1 MYIQRLLVYV
11 IVLVAG
17 YLAYL
22 VLRPFIVP
30 LAWAAVFAMMFHRVQ
45 VDLLPKLGPNRSALV
60 TTLLATVLIVAPAVM
75 LVSALVNELPPV
87 IDYVQQ
93 ASVSAPR
100 QIDRIW
106 NFVRERSPLE
116 LPEDPTMILREGI
129 ERALAFVAPRAGAV
143 AADVAATLGSLA
155 VMLFALFFLLR
166 DGDVLCRR
174 LRDALPFPH
183 AESERLMHETHN
195 MVIASVG
202 AGLLVAVAQGAIGG
216 VTFWL
221 LGVKAPVVWGLA
233 IAFCSLIPVVGAAL
247 VWVPAALWLAFSGA
261 VWSAV
266 ILTAVGVLGIGMVD
280 NIIRPLVLSGRTSA
294 SGLVIF
300 LGLLGGVSAF
310 GFIGLVVGPIVL
322 VMAASLFTLFS
333 QTDLADQPPTPGS
346 ERPPAVA

>member
-1 MYIQRLLVYV
+1 MSSA
-11 IVLVAG
+11 AG
-17 YLAYL
+17 
-22 VLRPFIVP
+22 
-30 LAWAAVFAMMFHRVQ
+30 FAMH
-45 VDLLPKLGPNRSALV
+45 
-60 TTLLATVLIVAPAVM
+60 
-75 LVSALVNELPPV
+75 
-87 IDYVQQ
+87 
-93 ASVSAPR
+93 
-100 QIDRIW
+100 
-106 NFVRERSPLE
+106 
-116 LPEDPTMILREGI
+116 
-129 ERALAFVAPRAGAV
+129 
-143 AADVAATLGSLA
+143 
-155 VMLFALFFLLR
+155 
-166 DGDVLCRR
+166 C
-174 LRDALPFPH
+174 PFPH

-300 LGLLGGVSAF
+300 LGLLGGASAF

>member
-300 LGLLGGVSAF
+300 LGLLGGASAF

-322 VMAASLFTLFS
+322 VMAFTRRL
-333 QTDLADQPPTPGS
+333 Q
-346 ERPPAVA
+346 